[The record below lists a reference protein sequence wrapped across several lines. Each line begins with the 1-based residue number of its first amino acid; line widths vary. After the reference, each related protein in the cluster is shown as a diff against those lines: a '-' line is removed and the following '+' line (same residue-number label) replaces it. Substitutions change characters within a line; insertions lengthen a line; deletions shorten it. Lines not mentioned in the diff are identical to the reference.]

1 MRPSQLLLY
10 LLKETSHSVSTCM
23 REQGIYTSDEASMV
37 VLTILSFG
45 KSPVKEYASFEWHDI
60 YNIEIEF

>member
-1 MRPSQLLLY
+1 MRPSQLLLH
-10 LLKETSHSVSTCM
+10 LLKETSHSVSI
-23 REQGIYTSDEASMV
+23 REQGIYTRDQASMV

>member
-1 MRPSQLLLY
+1 
-10 LLKETSHSVSTCM
+10 M
-23 REQGIYTSDEASMV
+23 REQGIYTSDQASMV

-45 KSPVKEYASFEWHDI
+45 KSPMEEYATFELHDI